1 MRRGAAIGREK
12 DKEEEEEEEEEGSSW
27 LPWWVP
33 S

>member
-12 DKEEEEEEEEEGSSW
+12 DKEEEEEEEEGSSW

>member
-12 DKEEEEEEEEEGSSW
+12 DKEEEEEEEGSSW